1 MNTTT
6 ATTRT
11 VADIVRENS
20 HAALVFESYG
30 IDYCCNGRIPL
41 AEACAKRGIDLDKVL
56 SEVEQLPRSTAPD
69 ATQWPVDFLI
79 DYIVNTHHQYVR
91 TMLQPITEHA
101 AKVAHRHG
109 ETHPETIEV
118 ADIFSDIRAEL
129 ESHMVKEEQI
139 LFPYIKRLSAI
150 ERGDMESTGG
160 GLGSVMGPISVM
172 EAEHENV
179 GRAYERIHALTN
191 GLEIPPDA
199 CTTFTLLYNEL
210 GEFEK
215 DLHMHIHLENN
226 VLHPRAIAMEEAQFA
241 TK

>member
-1 MNTTT
+1 MHTTT
-6 ATTRT
+6 QT
-11 VADIVRENS
+11 VGDIVRENTQ
-20 HAALVFESYG
+20 AALVFESYG
-30 IDYCCNGRIPL
+30 IDYCCGGKIPL
-41 AEACAKRGIDLDKVL
+41 AEACAHRGLDADAVL
-56 SEVEQLPRSTAPD
+56 SEVANLPRNGSPDVTA
-69 ATQWPVDFLI
+69 WSVEFLI

-91 TMLQPITEHA
+91 TMLQPISEHA
-101 AKVAHRHG
+101 AKVAYRHG
-109 ETHPETIEV
+109 ASHPETVEV
-118 ADIFSDIRAEL
+118 EGIFRAIRAEL

-139 LFPYIKRLSAI
+139 LFPYIKRLASI
-150 ERGDMESTGG
+150 ERGDMPNTGG

-210 GEFEK
+210 REFEQ

-226 VLHPRAIAMEEAQFA
+226 VLHPRAIAMEEALFA
-241 TK
+241 TH

>member
-1 MNTTT
+1 MNT
-6 ATTRT
+6 ATTAPT

-41 AEACAKRGIDLDKVL
+41 AEACAKRGIDLDTVL
-56 SEVEQLPRSTAPD
+56 AEVEQLPRGTAPD
-69 ATQWPVDFLI
+69 ATQWPVEFLI

-91 TMLQPITEHA
+91 TMLVPITEHA

-109 ETHPETIEV
+109 ETHPETLEV
-118 ADIFSDIRAEL
+118 ADIFADIRAEL

-139 LFPYIKRLSAI
+139 LFPYIKRLAAI
-150 ERGDMESTGG
+150 ERGDAANTGG
-160 GLGSVMGPISVM
+160 GLGSVLGPISVM
-172 EAEHENV
+172 EAEHQNV
-179 GRAYERIHALTN
+179 GRAYESMHAITN

-210 GEFEK
+210 REFEQ

-226 VLHPRAIAMEEAQFA
+226 VLHPKAIAMEAA
-241 TK
+241 LNSAN